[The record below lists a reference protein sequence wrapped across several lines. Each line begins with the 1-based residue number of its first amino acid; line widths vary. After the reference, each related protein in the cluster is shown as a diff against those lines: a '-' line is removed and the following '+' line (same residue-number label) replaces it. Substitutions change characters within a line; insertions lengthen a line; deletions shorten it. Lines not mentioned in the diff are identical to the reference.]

1 MAFIDKADFEW
12 AIKDNI
18 LDDITE
24 ADDTK
29 IDSAIAEA
37 ISYMKGYLNNRYD
50 VVNIFNKTGVARD
63 ETILN
68 HGINIAI
75 YNLHRLINP
84 RKLPTF
90 RSTLRNDAKEWLM
103 DVSKGIINPPT
114 LPFLPDGQ
122 KDYILYGSNPKRNN
136 QI

>member
-1 MAFIDKADFEW
+1 MAFIEKADFDA
-12 AIKDNI
+12 AIRDNI

-24 ADDTK
+24 ADDTL
-29 IDSAIAEA
+29 IDKAIAES

-50 VVNIFNKTGVARD
+50 VVEIFNKTGSLRD

-68 HGINIAI
+68 HGINIAL

-84 RKLPTF
+84 RKMPAF
-90 RSTLRNDAKEWLM
+90 RGELRNDAKEWLM
-103 DVSKGIINPPT
+103 DVNKGIINPPT
-114 LPFLPDGQ
+114 LPVPTTGE
-122 KDYILYGSNPKRNN
+122 KDYILYASNPKRDN

>member
-1 MAFIDKADFEW
+1 MAFIEKADFDA
-12 AIKDNI
+12 AIRDNI

-24 ADDTK
+24 ADDTL
-29 IDSAIAEA
+29 IDKAIAES

-50 VVNIFNKTGVARD
+50 VVEIFNKTGNLRD

-68 HGINIAI
+68 HGINIAL

-84 RKLPTF
+84 RKMPAF
-90 RSTLRNDAKEWLM
+90 RGELRNDAKEWLM
-103 DVSKGIINPPT
+103 DVNKGIINPPT
-114 LPFLPDGQ
+114 LPVPSTGE
-122 KDYILYGSNPKRNN
+122 KDYILYASNPKRDN

>member
-1 MAFIDKADFEW
+1 MAFIEKADFDA
-12 AIKDNI
+12 AIRDNI

-24 ADDTK
+24 ADNTL
-29 IDSAIAEA
+29 IDKAIAES

-50 VVNIFNKTGVARD
+50 VVEIFNKTGNLRD

-68 HGINIAI
+68 HGINIAL

-84 RKLPTF
+84 RKMPAF
-90 RSTLRNDAKEWLM
+90 RGELRNDAKEWLM
-103 DVSKGIINPPT
+103 DVNKGIINPPT
-114 LPFLPDGQ
+114 LPVPVTGE
-122 KDYILYGSNPKRNN
+122 KDYILYASNPKRDN

>member
-1 MAFIDKADFEW
+1 MAFIEKSDFND
-12 AIKDNI
+12 AIRNNI

-29 IDSAIAEA
+29 IDKAIAEA

-50 VVNIFNKTGVARD
+50 VVEIFNKTGALRD

-68 HGINIAI
+68 HGVNIAI

-90 RSTLRNDAKEWLM
+90 RSTLRNDAKDWLL

-114 LPFLPDGQ
+114 LPVPVSGE
-122 KDYILYGSNPKRNN
+122 KNYILFGSNTKRNN

>member
-1 MAFIDKADFEW
+1 MAFIEKADFDA
-12 AIKDNI
+12 AIRDNI

-24 ADDTK
+24 ADDTL
-29 IDSAIAEA
+29 IDKAIAES

-50 VVNIFNKTGVARD
+50 VVEIFNKTGNLRD

-68 HGINIAI
+68 HGINIAL

-84 RKLPTF
+84 RKMPAF
-90 RSTLRNDAKEWLM
+90 RGELRNDAKEWLM
-103 DVSKGIINPPT
+103 DVNKGIINPPT
-114 LPFLPDGQ
+114 LPVPVDGE
-122 KDYILYGSNPKRNN
+122 KDYILYGSNTKRDN

>member
-1 MAFIDKADFEW
+1 MAFIEKADFDV
-12 AIKDNI
+12 AIRDNI

-24 ADDTK
+24 TDDTL
-29 IDSAIAEA
+29 IDKAIAES

-50 VVNIFNKTGVARD
+50 VVEIFNKTGNLRD

-68 HGINIAI
+68 HGINIAL

-84 RKLPTF
+84 RKMPAF
-90 RSTLRNDAKEWLM
+90 RGELRNDAKEWLM
-103 DVSKGIINPPT
+103 DVNKGIINPPT
-114 LPFLPDGQ
+114 LPVPVTGE
-122 KDYILYGSNPKRNN
+122 KDYILYGSNTKRSN

>member
-1 MAFIDKADFEW
+1 MPFIEKADFDA
-12 AIKDNI
+12 AIRDNI

-24 ADDTK
+24 ADDTL
-29 IDSAIAEA
+29 IDKAIAES

-50 VVNIFNKTGVARD
+50 VVEIFNKTGNLRD

-68 HGINIAI
+68 HGINIAL

-84 RKLPTF
+84 RKMPAF
-90 RSTLRNDAKEWLM
+90 RGELRNDAKEWLM
-103 DVSKGIINPPT
+103 DVNKGIINTPT
-114 LPFLPDGQ
+114 LPVPVTGE
-122 KDYILYGSNPKRNN
+122 KDYILYGSNTKRSN